1 MKEDHDD
8 SSMLGTVV
16 SFAGITE
23 SRLNL
28 DQNFLA
34 SVDSVVLSVSYQL
47 LATHSGELRKDFKIE
62 KQAAFA

>member
-1 MKEDHDD
+1 M
-8 SSMLGTVV
+8 V

-34 SVDSVVLSVSYQL
+34 SIDSMDLSASYQL
-47 LATHSGELRKDFKIE
+47 LATHSGELGKDFKIE